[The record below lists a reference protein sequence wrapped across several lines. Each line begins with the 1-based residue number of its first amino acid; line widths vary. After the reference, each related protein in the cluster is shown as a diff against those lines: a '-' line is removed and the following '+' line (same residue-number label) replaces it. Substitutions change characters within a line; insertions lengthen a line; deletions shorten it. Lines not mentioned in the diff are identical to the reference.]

1 MAQKVCIFCPDCR
14 GRFFLEKSDI
24 IEEDVLEC
32 TLCGAEIEILQENPI
47 KIRLVQ
53 DEY

>member
-1 MAQKVCIFCPDCR
+1 MAPQICIFCPDCR
-14 GRFFLEKSDI
+14 GRFFLDKSDI
-24 IEEDVLEC
+24 VEEDILEC
-32 TLCGAEIEILQENPI
+32 NLCSAEIEILQENPV